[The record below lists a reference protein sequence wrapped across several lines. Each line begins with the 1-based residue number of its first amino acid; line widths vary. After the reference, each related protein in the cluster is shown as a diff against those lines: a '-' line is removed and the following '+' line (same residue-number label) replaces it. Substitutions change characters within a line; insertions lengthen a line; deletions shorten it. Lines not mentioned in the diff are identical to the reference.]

1 MRLRKF
7 LTLFMCLALVLGT
20 AAIAGCSSSTTTTAA
35 TTAATTGATTTAST
49 SAGSTTAATTAT
61 TTAATTAAPTAAAKV
76 KVGVIYISP
85 KNDGGWSQAHA
96 NGFQEAVKA
105 IGADKVELK
114 EIESIEDTDVQ
125 KTEAAI
131 KQLIADKCQI
141 IFATSYGYMETVA
154 KLAKE
159 NPTVKFEHCSGY
171 LKSDNLAN
179 YFGQIE
185 QSRYLSGIVAGLM
198 TKTNNI
204 GYVAAQKIPEV
215 MRGIN
220 SFTLGIRSVNPKA
233 TVKVVWTNTWYNPQ
247 LEKEA
252 AISLVDGGADVL
264 AQHQDSTAVQQAAQ
278 EKKVFGIGYDN
289 PMYSDAIK
297 DAYLTAPIWHWGAYY
312 QTRIQAV
319 LDGNWTTGEY
329 WGGMKEGIIGLDT
342 MTALV
347 PKEVQ
352 DKVNSLVDTMKTK
365 GNDFVFAG
373 PIKDN
378 TGAERVAAGSSLS
391 KDDQMGMDWYVEGV
405 VVTGG

>member
-1 MRLRKF
+1 MRLRKI
-7 LTLFMCLALVLGT
+7 LTLALCLILILGT
-20 AAIAGCSSSTTTTAA
+20 AAAAGCSQGTTAA
-35 TTAATTGATTTAST
+35 TTAA
-49 SAGSTTAATTAT
+49 
-61 TTAATTAAPTAAAKV
+61 APKV

-96 NGFQEAVKA
+96 NGFAEAVA
-105 IGADKVELK
+105 AVGTAKVELK

-125 KTEAAI
+125 KTETAV
-131 KQLIADKCQI
+131 KQLVAEGCQI
-141 IFATSYGYMETVA
+141 IFATSYGYMDTIE

-171 LKSDNLAN
+171 KSADNFAN

-185 QSRYLSGIVAGLM
+185 QTRYLSGIVAGRM
-198 TKTNNI
+198 TKTNTI

-220 SFTLGIRSVNPKA
+220 SFTLGVRSVNPTA
-233 TVKVVWTNTWYNPQ
+233 TVKVTWTNTWYNPQ

-252 AISLVDGGADVL
+252 AISLIDGGADVI
-264 AQHQDSTAVQQAAQ
+264 AQHQDSTAAQQAAQ

-297 DAYLTAPIWHWGAYY
+297 DAYLTAPIWKWGAYY
-312 QTRIQAV
+312 QTRLQAMV
-319 LDGNWTTGEY
+319 DGSWKTGSY
-329 WGGMKEGIIGLDT
+329 WGGMKEGVVALDT

-347 PKEVQ
+347 PAAVQAEV
-352 DKVNSLVDTMKTK
+352 NALVDTMKSK

-373 PIKDN
+373 PLKDN
-378 TGAERVAAGSSLS
+378 TGKERVAAGTSLAAA
-391 KDDQMGMDWYVEGV
+391 DQMSMDWYVEGV
-405 VVTGG
+405 VVTE

>member
-1 MRLRKF
+1 MKFRKVM
-7 LTLFMCLALVLGT
+7 TLILCLALVLGV
-20 AAIAGCSSSTTTTAA
+20 ASLAGCTQPSSTTQ
-35 TTAATTGATTTAST
+35 S
-49 SAGSTTAATTAT
+49 
-61 TTAATTAAPTAAAKV
+61 AKV

-96 NGFQEAVKA
+96 NGFKEAVAA
-105 IGADKVELK
+105 IGADKIELM

-125 KTEAAI
+125 KTETAI

-171 LKSDNLAN
+171 MKADNLAN

-185 QSRYLSGIVAGLM
+185 QPRFLSGIVAGLK
-198 TKTNNI
+198 TKTDVI

-220 SFTLGIRSVNPKA
+220 AFTLGVRSVNPDA

-297 DAYLTAPIWHWGAYY
+297 DAYLTAPIWKWGAYY
-312 QTRIQAV
+312 QTRMQAM
-319 LDGNWTTGEY
+319 LDGKWATGEY
-329 WGGMKEGIIGLDT
+329 WGGMKEGIVALDT

-347 PKEVQ
+347 PAEAVT
-352 DKVNSLVDTMKTK
+352 KVNALIDTMKTK

-378 TGAERVAAGSSLS
+378 TGAERVAAGASLD
-391 KDDQMGMDWYVEGV
+391 KAGQMGMDWYVEGV
-405 VVTGG
+405 VVAGDQK

>member
-1 MRLRKF
+1 MNIRK
-7 LTLFMCLALVLGT
+7 LMTLALCLALILST
-20 AAIAGCSSSTTTTAA
+20 IAFAGCGKPVVTTTA
-35 TTAATTGATTTAST
+35 
-49 SAGSTTAATTAT
+49 
-61 TTAATTAAPTAAAKV
+61 AAAKV

-96 NGFQEAVKA
+96 RGFAEAVAA
-105 IGADKVELK
+105 IGADKVELE
-114 EIESIEDTDVQ
+114 EIESIEDTDAQ
-125 KTEAAI
+125 KTETAI

-141 IFATSYGYMETVA
+141 IFATSYGYMETID

-171 LKSDNLAN
+171 LKESNLAN

-185 QSRYLSGIVAGLM
+185 QPRYLSGIVAGLK
-198 TKTNNI
+198 TKTNII

-220 SFTLGIRSVNPKA
+220 AFTLGVRSVNPNA
-233 TVKVVWTNTWYNPQ
+233 VVKVVWTNTWYNPQ

-252 AISLVDGGADVL
+252 AISLVDAGADVL

-297 DAYLTAPIWHWGAYY
+297 DAYLTAPIWQWSAYY
-312 QTRIQAV
+312 KPRIQAM
-319 LDGNWTTGEY
+319 LDGTWVSGEY
-329 WGGMKEGIIGLDT
+329 WGGMKEGIVALDT
-342 MTALV
+342 MTSLV
-347 PKEVQ
+347 PQGAV
-352 DKVNSLVDTMKTK
+352 DKINALIDTMKTK
-365 GNDFVFAG
+365 GNEFVFAG

-378 TGAERVAAGSSLS
+378 AGTERVAAGASLD
-391 KDDQMGMDWYVEGV
+391 KAAQMTMDWYVEGV
-405 VVTGG
+405 VVAKE